1 MNNFYEYAKYYDL
14 LYREKDYLKETSYV
28 ENLLK
33 KFRNNI
39 GSILELGCGTGK
51 HAMILAKSGYTV
63 NGIDLSNNMIDEAS
77 AVFTI
82 ISS

>member
-39 GSILELGCGTGK
+39 GSILELWR
-51 HAMILAKSGYTV
+51 Y
-63 NGIDLSNNMIDEAS
+63 NDDLFKN
-77 AVFTI
+77 
-82 ISS
+82 